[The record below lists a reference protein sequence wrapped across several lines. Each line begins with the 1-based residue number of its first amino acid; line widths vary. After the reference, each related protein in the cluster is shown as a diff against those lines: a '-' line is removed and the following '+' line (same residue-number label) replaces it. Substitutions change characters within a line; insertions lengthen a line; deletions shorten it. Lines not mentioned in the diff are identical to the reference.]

1 MYFSWLLESLESPS
15 ECDVSHI
22 VMFLTWLL
30 ESPSECEIAHMVPRA
45 GTLVPISESETKLTY
60 RVPGFSQH
68 RRCVI
73 ARGRLR
79 ARLRTPPAS
88 GGAASELADAALR
101 ASGALPVG
109 WPRRGRLRR
118 SEGPSRASEGR
129 LRAWEGPRR
138 SGGLRVSLRSLP
150 GCPPGPR
157 CSSRRALRRSRFR
170 CPLGFPFSLSP
181 LLYLHS
187 INRHPPCQA
196 LAVCP
201 SPHFQAPYATVTY
214 LTVTFASVAVSY
226 TYDAVTY
233 HGVTY
238 SPVTFVSVT
247 YHGVTYTYVA
257 VTYDYVGK
265 GCH

>member
-15 ECDVSHI
+15 ECDVPHI

-45 GTLVPISESETKLTY
+45 RTLVPISESETKLTY
-60 RVPGFSQH
+60 QVPGFSQH

-79 ARLRTPPAS
+79 ARLRTPPVS
-88 GGAASELADAALR
+88 GGTPSGFEIAPLR

-150 GCPPGPR
+150 GCPPGLR

-181 LLYLHS
+181 CCTS
-187 INRHPPCQA
+187 ILSTATPAVKPWRCVLRHISEHHTPR
-196 LAVCP
+196 
-201 SPHFQAPYATVTY
+201 
-214 LTVTFASVAVSY
+214 
-226 TYDAVTY
+226 
-233 HGVTY
+233 
-238 SPVTFVSVT
+238 
-247 YHGVTYTYVA
+247 
-257 VTYDYVGK
+257 
-265 GCH
+265 